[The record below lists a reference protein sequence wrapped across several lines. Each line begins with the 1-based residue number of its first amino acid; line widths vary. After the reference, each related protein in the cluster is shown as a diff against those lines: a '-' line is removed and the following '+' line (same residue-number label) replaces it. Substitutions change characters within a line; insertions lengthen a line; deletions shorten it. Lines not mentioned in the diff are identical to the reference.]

1 MNNDESGVTSVLHN
15 PHGWFHRVFVN
26 EAIFIFLLILCF
38 IGVAYTNFA
47 SVRSYHYW
55 LWMIPVFA
63 VAAIAS
69 EWSRYKRNEIDGYAF
84 VRQQILHW
92 AAVFIAI
99 KTIFLLN
106 QIGRFDNDA
115 TALSLLMVLSLSTYM
130 AGVYIGWRFIVLGLF
145 LSLATLLV
153 AYMEAYMW
161 VLIPVA
167 GGILL
172 AGFSIAWWKFRRF
185 RQQHWEGHLE

>member
-1 MNNDESGVTSVLHN
+1 MDDKHTGTASVFHD
-15 PHGWFHRVFVN
+15 PHGWFHRIFIN
-26 EAIFIFLLILCF
+26 EAILSLLLVLCF

-55 LWMIPVFA
+55 LWVIPVFA
-63 VAAIAS
+63 VAAIVS

-115 TALSLLMVLSLSTYM
+115 TALSLLMVLSLSTFM
-130 AGVYIGWRFIVLGLF
+130 AGVYIGWRFVVLGLF
-145 LSLATLLV
+145 MSLATLLV

-161 VLIPVA
+161 VLIPLAA
-167 GGILL
+167 GIVLL
-172 AGFSIAWWKFRRF
+172 AFSIAWIRFRR
-185 RQQHWEGHLE
+185 HHANAAKE